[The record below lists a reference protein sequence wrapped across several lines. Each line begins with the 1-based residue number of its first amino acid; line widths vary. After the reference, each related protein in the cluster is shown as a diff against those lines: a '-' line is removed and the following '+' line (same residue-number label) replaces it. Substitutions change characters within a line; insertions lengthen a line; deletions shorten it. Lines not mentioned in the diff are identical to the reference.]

1 MKKFLNRI
9 IPVTCVFAVCF
20 FVYFLCCMKDFSLRQ
35 NENAHKF
42 GASYMTMNN
51 PFFGVVDDTIKAIV
65 ESRGDILITR
75 DPALDAQRQVE
86 QMYDLM
92 EEGVEAIFLAPV
104 DFDVVLPIIRAA
116 REKGIKVIM
125 VDTEIY
131 EEDLADCMIVSDNYQ
146 AGVLCAEYLMEQK
159 ESAEIVILEHSRAKS
174 ANDRVAGFV
183 DTIAGNEDYRVV
195 EVYDALGQLELAMPI
210 MQKAIEEDVKFD
222 TVFAINDVSAMGAMA
237 ALEEY
242 GKLKDTCVL
251 GVDGAPET
259 KAMIQEGLMTATAA
273 QYPTKIGT
281 IAAEQL
287 YAILNGEEHEHR
299 ILIPVELINRQN
311 VSEYGTNGWQ

>member
-1 MKKFLNRI
+1 MKRFLNKI
-9 IPVTCVFAVCF
+9 IPIACVFMVCF
-20 FVYFLCCMKDFSLRQ
+20 FVYFLCCMNDFSLRQ

-51 PFFGVVDDTIKAIV
+51 PFFGVIDDTIKSIA
-65 ESRGDILITR
+65 ESRGDVLITR

-86 QMYDLM
+86 QIYDLM
-92 EEGVEAIFLAPV
+92 EEGVEAIFIAPV
-104 DFDVVLPIIRAA
+104 DFDAVLPVISVA
-116 REKGIKVIM
+116 REKGIKIIL

-131 EEDLADCMIVSDNYQ
+131 EQDLADCMIVSDNYQ
-146 AGVLCAEYLMEQK
+146 AGVLCANYLMEQK
-159 ESAEIVILEHSRAKS
+159 ESADIVILEHSRAKS

-183 DTIAGNEDYRVV
+183 DTISGNENYRIVRT
-195 EVYDALGQLELAMPI
+195 YDALGQLELAMPV
-210 MQKAIEEDVKFD
+210 MQKAIEEGTEFD

-242 GKLKDTCVL
+242 GKLQDTCVL

-287 YAILNGEEHEHR
+287 YAILNEEEHEQR
-299 ILIPVELINRQN
+299 ILVPVELIHEQN
-311 VSEYGTNGWQ
+311 VYEYGTNGWQ

>member
-1 MKKFLNRI
+1 
-9 IPVTCVFAVCF
+9 
-20 FVYFLCCMKDFSLRQ
+20 
-35 NENAHKF
+35 
-42 GASYMTMNN
+42 MTMNN